1 MTRVY
6 LTMLCVSMMLLNSC
20 SSLVVSNFDDLSY
33 FKKGMSGEQVDRFF
47 DDDDMQQVH
56 TFAIP
61 NSPYVLKNT
70 QVLAQFFQTAQ
81 ANNNSFIRPGA
92 MQTQFVTRYNTFRL
106 LFKNDKLIYWGFD
119 YEFLNNSDPEIRQI
133 GEMMSAFGIK
143 HVPGVNE

>member
-1 MTRVY
+1 MKRVY
-6 LTMLCVSMMLLNSC
+6 LTLLVLSIMLLGSC

-33 FKKGMSGEQVDRFF
+33 FKKGMSAAQVDRFF
-47 DDDDMQQVH
+47 DDDDMQKVH

-61 NSPYVLKNT
+61 NSQYVLKNT
-70 QVLAQFFQTAQ
+70 QVLAQFLQTTQ
-81 ANNNSFIRPGA
+81 TNNNSFARPGA
-92 MQTQFVTRYNTFRL
+92 VQTQFFTRYNTFRL